1 MESEQI
7 SDRPVQPAKARGRPF
22 EPGQSGNPSGRPKG
36 ARNKTTIAV
45 EALLDNEA
53 EALTRKVIELA
64 LAGNMAAIRLCF
76 ERLLP
81 PRRDRG
87 VAFDLPKIESAADAV
102 AASRAVLESCAA
114 GSLSPGEAADVM
126 RLIETHLRAIELRQI
141 ESGMAVLERSQ
152 APLERSQKESNSQG
166 GMSLKYHSL
175 VEFAFGERIL
185 GDLGLRL

>member
-1 MESEQI
+1 MKPEQI
-7 SDRPVQPAKARGRPF
+7 SDGPVQPAKARGRPF
-22 EPGQSGNPSGRPKG
+22 EPGQSGNPNGRPKG

-53 EALTRKVIELA
+53 EALTRKVIDLA

-102 AASRAVLESCAA
+102 AASDAVLQSFAA
-114 GSLSPGEAADVM
+114 RILSPGEAADVT

-141 ESGMAVLERSQ
+141 ETGMAALEK
-152 APLERSQKESNSQG
+152 SQKETPP
-166 GMSLKYHSL
+166 
-175 VEFAFGERIL
+175 
-185 GDLGLRL
+185 

>member
-1 MESEQI
+1 MFRDREGVMESEQI
-7 SDRPVQPAKARGRPF
+7 SDAPVQSAKARGRPF

-87 VAFDLPKIESAADAV
+87 DAFDLPKIESAADAV
-102 AASRAVLESCAA
+102 AASCAVIARCATRD
-114 GSLSPGEAADVM
+114 LSPSVDV
-126 RLIETHLRAIELRQI
+126 E
-141 ESGMAVLERSQ
+141 V
-152 APLERSQKESNSQG
+152 
-166 GMSLKYHSL
+166 
-175 VEFAFGERIL
+175 
-185 GDLGLRL
+185 

>member
-1 MESEQI
+1 MFRDREGVMESQQNAD
-7 SDRPVQPAKARGRPF
+7 SSVQPVKTRGRPF
-22 EPGQSGNPSGRPKG
+22 EPGQSGNPNGRPKG

-53 EALTRKVIELA
+53 EALTRKVIDLA

-87 VAFDLPKIESAADAV
+87 VAFDLPKIESAGDAV
-102 AASRAVLESCAA
+102 AASGAVLESCAA
-114 GSLSPGEAADVM
+114 GTLSTGEAADLM

-141 ESGMAVLERSQ
+141 ETGMAALEK
-152 APLERSQKESNSQG
+152 SQKETQP
-166 GMSLKYHSL
+166 
-175 VEFAFGERIL
+175 
-185 GDLGLRL
+185 

>member
-7 SDRPVQPAKARGRPF
+7 SDGPVQPAKARGRPF

-45 EALLDNEA
+45 EALLDDEA

-81 PRRDRG
+81 PRCDRG
-87 VAFDLPKIESAADAV
+87 VAFDLPKIGSAADAV
-102 AASRAVLESCAA
+102 AASGAVLESCAA
-114 GSLSPGEAADVM
+114 GNLSPGEAANVM
-126 RLIETHLRAIELRQI
+126 GLIATHLRAIELRQI
-141 ESGMAVLERSQ
+141 ETGMTALERSQ
-152 APLERSQKESNSQG
+152 AALERSQKEKQP
-166 GMSLKYHSL
+166 
-175 VEFAFGERIL
+175 
-185 GDLGLRL
+185 

>member
-87 VAFDLPKIESAADAV
+87 IAFDLPKIESAADAV
-102 AASRAVLESCAA
+102 AASGAVLESCAA
-114 GSLSPGEAADVM
+114 GTSS
-126 RLIETHLRAIELRQI
+126 R
-141 ESGMAVLERSQ
+141 
-152 APLERSQKESNSQG
+152 
-166 GMSLKYHSL
+166 
-175 VEFAFGERIL
+175 
-185 GDLGLRL
+185 

>member
-1 MESEQI
+1 MFRDREGVMESEQI
-7 SDRPVQPAKARGRPF
+7 SDAPVQSAKARGRPF

-81 PRRDRG
+81 PRRDR
-87 VAFDLPKIESAADAV
+87 VVSFDLPKIESAADAI
-102 AASRAVLESCAA
+102 AASGAVLQSCAA
-114 GSLSPGEAADVM
+114 GTLSPGETADVM
-126 RLIETHLRAIELRQI
+126 RLIETHLRAIELNPI
-141 ESGMAVLERSQ
+141 ETGMAALETS
-152 APLERSQKESNSQG
+152 PKE
-166 GMSLKYHSL
+166 
-175 VEFAFGERIL
+175 
-185 GDLGLRL
+185 

>member
-1 MESEQI
+1 MFRDWEGVMESEQI
-7 SDRPVQPAKARGRPF
+7 SDASAQSAKARGRPF

-45 EALLDNEA
+45 EGLLDNEA

-102 AASRAVLESCAA
+102 AASGAVLESCAE
-114 GSLSPGEAADVM
+114 GTLSPSEAVEVM
-126 RLIETHLRAIELRQI
+126 RSIETHLRAIELRQI
-141 ESGMAVLERSQ
+141 ETGMTA
-152 APLERSQKESNSQG
+152 LERSQKETQP
-166 GMSLKYHSL
+166 
-175 VEFAFGERIL
+175 
-185 GDLGLRL
+185 

>member
-1 MESEQI
+1 MEPRQTLDGATQLIE
-7 SDRPVQPAKARGRPF
+7 ARGRPF

-102 AASRAVLESCAA
+102 AASGAVLESCAA
-114 GSLSPGEAADVM
+114 GTLSPSEAVEVM
-126 RLIETHLRAIELRQI
+126 RSIETHLRAIELRQI
-141 ESGMAVLERSQ
+141 ETGMVTLESSQ
-152 APLERSQKESNSQG
+152 AALERSQKEKQP
-166 GMSLKYHSL
+166 
-175 VEFAFGERIL
+175 
-185 GDLGLRL
+185 

>member
-1 MESEQI
+1 MFRNREGVMESEQN
-7 SDRPVQPAKARGRPF
+7 SEAPVQLVKARGRPF

-45 EALLDNEA
+45 EAMLDNEA
-53 EALTRKVIELA
+53 EVLTRKVIDLA

-87 VAFDLPKIESAADAV
+87 VAFGLPKIESAADAV
-102 AASRAVLESCAA
+102 VASHAVLDSCST
-114 GSLSPGEAADVM
+114 GILTPGEAAEVM

-141 ESGMAVLERSQ
+141 EMGMAALERSQ
-152 APLERSQKESNSQG
+152 EEMQP
-166 GMSLKYHSL
+166 
-175 VEFAFGERIL
+175 
-185 GDLGLRL
+185 

>member
-7 SDRPVQPAKARGRPF
+7 SDGPVQPAKARGRPF

-102 AASRAVLESCAA
+102 AASGAVLESCAA
-114 GSLSPGEAADVM
+114 GNLSPSEAVEVM
-126 RLIETHLRAIELRQI
+126 RSIETHLRAIELRQI
-141 ESGMAVLERSQ
+141 ETGMTALERTQ
-152 APLERSQKESNSQG
+152 ETQP
-166 GMSLKYHSL
+166 
-175 VEFAFGERIL
+175 
-185 GDLGLRL
+185 